1 MRFQSAIRNP
11 QSAIGARPL
20 SRAPRRGFTLIELLV
35 VIAIIAVLMGLI
47 LAAVQQAREAATRT
61 ECMSRLKNQGLAVL
75 NFESA
80 HGHLPPGAAW
90 GPFPE
95 FGIPDGAGHGLWAF
109 LLPHLEQGPT
119 ADRYRFDLSYD
130 HPANQP
136 AATTRIPVLM
146 CPNLDPGRV
155 EEWPGGGFGGVADY
169 VPLDANPFLADL
181 GLIDPVENFNGP
193 LPANGTVRITEV
205 TDGTSTT
212 ILLAEATGRLGVAWS
227 SPLIPADLRH
237 VFPGS
242 GGPHRNGTPAC
253 MADGS
258 VHFLSNAIDLRI
270 LGRLATR
277 AGGEP
282 VSAADF

>member
-1 MRFQSAIRNP
+1 VSRFYT
-11 QSAIGARPL
+11 
-20 SRAPRRGFTLIELLV
+20 RAPRRGFTLIELIV
-35 VIAIIAVLMGLI
+35 VIAIIAILI
-47 LAAVQQAREAATRT
+47 ALTLAAVQQTREAAKRT

-75 NFESA
+75 NFEST
-80 HGHLPPGAAW
+80 HGYLPPGAVW
-90 GPFPE
+90 GPFPSL
-95 FGIPDGAGHGLWAF
+95 GVADGAGHGLWAF
-109 LLPHLEQGPT
+109 LLPHLEQGPA

-130 HPANQP
+130 HPANQS

-155 EEWPGGGFGGVADY
+155 EEWEGARFGGVADY

-181 GLIDPVENFNGP
+181 GLIDPVDNFEGP
-193 LPANGTVRITEV
+193 LPANRTVRLTEI

-212 ILLAEATGRLGVAWS
+212 ILLAEATGRPGVAWS
-227 SPLIPADLRH
+227 SPLIPAGLRQ
-237 VFPGS
+237 VFPGP

-253 MADGS
+253 MVDGS
-258 VHFLSNAIDLRI
+258 VHFLRDTIDLRV

-282 VSAADF
+282 INGGDF

>member
-1 MRFQSAIRNP
+1 V
-11 QSAIGARPL
+11 
-20 SRAPRRGFTLIELLV
+20 SRYLVRATRRGFTLIELCV
-35 VIAIIAVLMGLI
+35 VIAIVAILLGLL
-47 LAAVQQAREAATRT
+47 LAAVQQVREAATRT
-61 ECMSRLKNQGLAVL
+61 ECMNRLKNQGLAVL

-109 LLPHLEQGPT
+109 LLPYLEQGPV

-130 HPANQP
+130 DPGNQP
-136 AATTRIPVLM
+136 AATARIAVLT

-155 EEWPGGGFGGVADY
+155 EEWEGGRFGGVADY
-169 VPLDANPFLADL
+169 VPLDANPFLADI
-181 GLIDPVENFNGP
+181 GVIDPVDNFNGP
-193 LPANGTVRITEV
+193 LPANGTVRMTEI

-212 ILLAEATGRLGVAWS
+212 ILLAEATGRPGVAWS

-237 VFPGS
+237 VFPGP

-258 VHFLSNAIDLRI
+258 VHFLSSSLDLRV